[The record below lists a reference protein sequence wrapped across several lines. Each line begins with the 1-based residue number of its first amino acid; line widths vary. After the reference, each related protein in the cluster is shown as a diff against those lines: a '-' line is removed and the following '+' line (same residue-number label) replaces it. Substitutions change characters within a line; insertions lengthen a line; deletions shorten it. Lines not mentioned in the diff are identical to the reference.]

1 MSNLATLRGRVAAI
15 LGDSANVRYST
26 GLLDEALRIA
36 IENYSQAFP
45 QIKTAAHTATAG
57 GTQTLSTFTDLQ
69 HIIRIYYPYDAAD
82 EIHQPYACGYYYFWQ
97 DGAVRLDLFNT
108 PSIPQAGDPIVIDY
122 AAPHTLEDLDGAE
135 ATTIP
140 PQHFTA
146 IINGAA
152 GEAAMVRAQ
161 NMVEAYGQRSD
172 ETNKLKEWAIN
183 KMAIYERFLNTLAHT
198 PPPGPALGLSGQRWR
213 LDPDD

>member
-15 LGDSANVRYST
+15 LGDSTNVRYAT
-26 GLLDEALRIA
+26 TLLDEALRIA
-36 IENYSQAFP
+36 IEAYSQAFP
-45 QIKTAAHTATAG
+45 QIKTATHTATAG

-69 HIIRIYYPYDAAD
+69 HIIRIYYPYDADA
-82 EIHQPYACGYYYFWQ
+82 EIHQPYTYGYYYFWQ

-108 PSIPQAGDPIVIDY
+108 PSIPQVGDPIVIDY
-122 AAPHTLEDLDGAE
+122 AAPHTLEDLDAAE

-140 PQHFTA
+140 PMHFTA

-172 ETNKLKEWAIN
+172 ETNKLKEWAVS
-183 KMAIYERFLNTLAHT
+183 KMAAYQNFLNTLVHT

>member
-1 MSNLATLRGRVAAI
+1 MTTLSVFRSRIAAI
-15 LGDSANVRYST
+15 LGDSTNVRYST
-26 GLLDEALRIA
+26 GLLDESLRIA
-36 IENYSQAFP
+36 IENYNQAYP

-57 GTQTLSTFTDLQ
+57 ASQTLTTFTDLQ
-69 HIIRIYYPYDAAD
+69 HIIRIYYPYNAAD
-82 EIHQPYACGYYYFWQ
+82 KIHLPYAYGYYYFWQ
-97 DGAVRLDLFNT
+97 DGTVRLDLLNT
-108 PSIPQAGDPIVIDY
+108 PSIPKAGDVIVIDY
-122 AAPHTLEDLDGAE
+122 AAPHTLADLDGAE

-172 ETNKLKEWAIN
+172 ESNKLKEWALS
-183 KMAIYERFLNTLAHT
+183 KMAVYQNFLITLVHT